1 MNIIKLIKLMANL
14 KEKEKIT
21 ISKSEYNLLKEA
33 YDQFNR
39 QALLLRIFNGEKNL
53 KNNAVKKVN
62 IDEFIDKI

>member
-1 MNIIKLIKLMANL
+1 MASL

-39 QALLLRIFNGEKNL
+39 QALLLRIFNAEKNL
-53 KNNAVKKVN
+53 KNNVVKKVN

>member
-1 MNIIKLIKLMANL
+1 MITKLTKFMANL

-39 QALLLRIFNGEKNL
+39 QALLLRIFNAEKNL
-53 KNNAVKKVN
+53 KNNVVKKVN